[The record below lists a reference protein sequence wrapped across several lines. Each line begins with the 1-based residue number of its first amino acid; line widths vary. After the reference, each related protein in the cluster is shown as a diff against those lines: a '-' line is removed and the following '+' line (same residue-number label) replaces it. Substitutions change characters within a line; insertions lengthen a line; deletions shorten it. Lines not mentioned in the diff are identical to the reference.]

1 MMGRHGLVYPEPGPN
16 MMWNTKYNM
25 MMGAGGMMGSRG
37 GFFSADS
44 SASANMPITSEQAG
58 MLAMKYLNQ
67 NLPGASLEEPD
78 RFYGYHTI
86 HIIRDA
92 KVYGMLSVN
101 GYTGDVWFHS
111 WHGYFIQEKDFS

>member
-1 MMGRHGLVYPEPGPN
+1 
-16 MMWNTKYNM
+16 
-25 MMGAGGMMGSRG
+25 MGSRG
-37 GFFSADS
+37 SFFSVDS
-44 SASANMPITSEQAG
+44 SASANMPITSAQAE

-78 RFYGYHTI
+78 RFYGYYTI
-86 HIIRDA
+86 HIMRDG

-101 GYTGDVWFHS
+101 GHTGDVWFHS